1 MTQQITAVGNERM
14 EAFIASITAQITQ
27 SLQARSDDM
36 LTAWNENMEEATA
49 NEKNLPPRKLS
60 IGATVDLE
68 KGTIETVL
76 KFTVTYQESICE
88 KLPDP
93 NQPDLPG
100 VEDEMRRSI
109 EATMREAGIDVKVAK
124 RAARKA

>member
-14 EAFIASITAQITQ
+14 EAFISSIAAQITQ

-36 LTAWNENMEEATA
+36 LAAWNENMEEATA
-49 NEKNLPPRKLS
+49 NEKNLPPLKLS

-76 KFTVTYQESICE
+76 KFTVTYQESLCE

-100 VEDEMRRSI
+100 VEDEMSRSI